1 MVIQLLFVMLCAVML
16 SPAHAQDDTGL
27 DEVETMFSKD
37 ESTPETARIDSSA
50 KAAQTGAQP
59 DAKQTDIKDVGD
71 LGKLQSFK
79 DIAVISRRFLPKS
92 QRWEFYLAPA
102 LTLNDAFFLNFG
114 VQGRVGYYFR
124 ERYGIEGIASYMTVS
139 EREVTKDLEVERKVN
154 TTAFVTTKSYMGV
167 DFKWIPIYGKMT
179 WSNRKITP
187 FDLYFS
193 GGLGLTGTNHGESAL
208 SFHAGTGQAFAL
220 TKSSALRWDFS
231 WYAFSAKSSVDTTGN
246 SSLYNNLVFTI
257 GWSWFF
263 PEATYR

>member
-1 MVIQLLFVMLCAVML
+1 MVKQLLFIMLCAVMV
-16 SPAHAQDDTGL
+16 SPAHAQEDTGL

-37 ESTPETARIDSSA
+37 ESTPEAARSESPS
-50 KAAQTGAQP
+50 KAPLPGAQP
-59 DAKQTDIKDVGD
+59 DVKQTDIKDVGD
-71 LGKLQSFK
+71 LGKMQSFK

-92 QRWEFYLAPA
+92 QRWEIYAAPA
-102 LTLNDAFFLNFG
+102 LNLNDAFFLNFG
-114 VQGRVGYYFR
+114 VQGRVGYYLR
-124 ERYGIEGIASYMTVS
+124 ERYGIEATFSYMTVS
-139 EREVTKDLEVERKVN
+139 KREMTEDLKNKRGVE
-154 TTAFVTTKSYMGV
+154 TTAFVTSKSYIGV

-179 WSNRKITP
+179 WDNRKITP

-193 GGLGLTGTNHGESAL
+193 GGLGLTGTNHGENAM

-220 TKSSALRWDFS
+220 SKSSALRWDFS

-257 GWSWFF
+257 GWIWFF